1 MVDMPPVRGAK
12 GSDVT
17 SVKSRRLLA
26 VALAAGLVAAGAN
39 ATAYGQGEASD
50 EPAPATSS
58 ADGAE
63 AAPEP
68 TPPPVPPTATPKPT
82 PRPTPTPTPAP
93 VPTPAPA
100 PTAPPT
106 AEAATP
112 EKPRVPKADKKT
124 NADATAPG
132 LTPPEPESLDLV
144 SPVEAQSPTDDAEV
158 DDTEVDDF
166 NRQLEE
172 TAAAVQAA
180 QEALASAEAQL
191 EAATARLEEAKKAR
205 AAALAVYEQASR
217 DAASA
222 AVAEQQAERELTE
235 RVGSL
240 DAQRAVLGTLA
251 REAYRSG
258 GPLSSLNVVLES
270 TTPQEF
276 AASLRGVEAV
286 LRSEDVVI
294 AGLVSEL
301 ADLAEA
307 EARMQ
312 AAREERE
319 RAEAVAERAL
329 DLATQAQRTARLIAD
344 ETESLVQRRADAL
357 AAAQEAQVADLA
369 EYRQLLAASQAV
381 GSSLTGWAQ
390 VLDDPSAVIGTGAF
404 VRPGTGALTSSF
416 GPRLHPILGYVKLH
430 TGSDYGVGDGG
441 IYAADDGTVV
451 LAGYNSAYGNMTV
464 VSHGRIA
471 GSVIATLYAHQS
483 SILVRP
489 GDTVRKADL
498 IGMVGS
504 TGYSTGPHLHFEI
517 RVDGTPVD
525 PQAWLVDA
533 PTPQEYLL
541 SPQARADQRAR
552 DAAADEAAA

>member
-1 MVDMPPVRGAK
+1 M
-12 GSDVT
+12 
-17 SVKSRRLLA
+17 
-26 VALAAGLVAAGAN
+26 
-39 ATAYGQGEASD
+39 
-50 EPAPATSS
+50 
-58 ADGAE
+58 
-63 AAPEP
+63 
-68 TPPPVPPTATPKPT
+68 
-82 PRPTPTPTPAP
+82 
-93 VPTPAPA
+93 
-100 PTAPPT
+100 
-106 AEAATP
+106 
-112 EKPRVPKADKKT
+112 PKADKKT
-124 NADATAPG
+124 AAEATAPG
-132 LTPPEPESLDLV
+132 LAPPEPEALDLV
-144 SPVEAQSPTDDAEV
+144 SPVQAQAPANDA
-158 DDTEVDDF
+158 EVDDF

-191 EAATARLEEAKKAR
+191 AAATARLEEAKKAR

-222 AVAEQQAERELTE
+222 AVAEEQAERELRE
-235 RVGSL
+235 RLDSL
-240 DAQRAVLGTLA
+240 DDQRDALGTLA

-307 EARMQ
+307 EARLQ
-312 AAREERE
+312 AALEERE
-319 RAEAVAERAL
+319 RAESVAARSL
-329 DLATQAQRTARLIAD
+329 DLATQAQKTARLIAD
-344 ETESLVQRRADAL
+344 ETESLVQRRAEAL
-357 AAAQEAQVADLA
+357 DAAQEAQAADLA

-381 GSSLTGWAQ
+381 GSSLTGWAE
-390 VLDDPSAVIGTGAF
+390 VLDDPSAVSGTGTF

-430 TGSDYGVGDGG
+430 TGSDYGIGDGG

-451 LAGYNSAYGNMTV
+451 LAGYNTAYGNMTV
-464 VSHGRIA
+464 VSHGRIG

-483 SILVRP
+483 RILVQP
-489 GDTVRKADL
+489 GDAVRKADL
-498 IGMVGS
+498 IGLVGS

-525 PQAWLVDA
+525 PAAWLVDA
-533 PTPQEYLL
+533 PTPQDYLQ
-541 SPQARADQRAR
+541 SPQARSDQRAR
-552 DAAADEAAA
+552 DEASQDAADDEAA